1 MGRKAPSTATASFP
15 YHEHI
20 PPEKTRESAMS
31 SIKTTVTEK
40 TTYALVG
47 KTFEHFHSGEVIAS
61 GIILG
66 MCGPTALQLV
76 VQEEGKEWFE
86 IHAATDL
93 GYDRVSKTGYRFSV
107 DNPYR
112 EQLIG

>member
-1 MGRKAPSTATASFP
+1 
-15 YHEHI
+15 
-20 PPEKTRESAMS
+20 MS
-31 SIKTTVTEK
+31 RVKTTLTEK
-40 TTYALVG
+40 VAYALVG

-66 MCGPTALQLV
+66 MCGPSALQLH
-76 VQEEGKEWFE
+76 VQEEGKDWFE
-86 IHAATDL
+86 IHALTEL
-93 GYDRVSKTGYRFSV
+93 GYDRVSKTGYRFSP